1 MNHALYFK
9 PTEAA
14 AQIGLHRNTLGA
26 HIKAGNILVRR
37 LGRRVEVPA
46 EEINRIQREGLPK
59 IRWPVKSVKSKDENA
74 MDSAQKRHSVEQITR
89 SVQTEPK
96 LAASPQTLRDA
107 NHKDMIP
114 FRGINLSA
122 CTEKEWRKATGM
134 SFFPPHVRA
143 RLSYIAGTDPD
154 KPKLPLPATAEEF
167 AALREDMVRLGV
179 TTKAI

>member
-1 MNHALYFK
+1 MSQALYFN

-37 LGRRVEVPA
+37 LGSRVEVSA
-46 EEINRIQREGLPK
+46 EEVNRIQREGLPK
-59 IRWPVKSVKSKDENA
+59 VRWPVKLVKYEDKNG
-74 MDSAQKRHSVEQITR
+74 MDRADKRHSVEQIAG
-89 SVQTEPK
+89 SAHTEPK
-96 LAASPQTLRDA
+96 LAASPQTLRDRT
-107 NHKDMIP
+107 HKDMIP

-143 RLSYIAGTDPD
+143 RLSYIAGTDPA
-154 KPKLPLPATAEEF
+154 KPHLPLPATAEEL

-179 TTKAI
+179 TTQTV

>member
-1 MNHALYFK
+1 MNQALYFN
-9 PTEAA
+9 PTDAA
-14 AQIGLHRNTLGA
+14 AQIGVHRNTLGA

-59 IRWPVKSVKSKDENA
+59 IRWPVKSVKNEDENA
-74 MDSAQKRHSVEQITR
+74 MDPADKRHSFEQITR
-89 SVQTEPK
+89 SAHTESK
-96 LAASPQTLRDA
+96 LAALSQDLRA
-107 NHKDMIP
+107 RTQKDKIP

-154 KPKLPLPATAEEF
+154 KPKLPLPATAEEL

-179 TTKAI
+179 TTKAF